1 MSDATEK
8 TPRKSALSA
17 IGDDTMSAARPAV
30 RRQVTSYD
38 VARHAGVS
46 QSAVSR
52 CFKPGASV
60 SKKMRERVMK
70 AVDELGYKPNAIA
83 RGLITRRSNMVA
95 VIVSNLTFY
104 PEVLTQLSARFDE
117 RGVHVLLFTL
127 ESESDVS
134 KVIEQIAQ
142 YQVDGVLAAAHL
154 NPDQIAEFQE
164 RDVPLVFYNRAYRDI
179 PVSSV
184 CCDQV
189 EGERQ
194 LVSLLVERETHKSFA
209 VVSGPTDSVVSMQ
222 RTQGA
227 LDRLAEQGIND
238 IVRVTGDYS
247 YASGARAIEEIVST
261 RGSMVDAVICA
272 NDMMAF
278 GCMDAIRYR
287 LELDVPGDVSV
298 VGFDGVRAAGW
309 SSFDLATIQQPVE
322 SMAEAAVAMLMERIE
337 NAHLPP
343 EKRMF
348 SGVLR
353 QGTTIRN

>member
-1 MSDATEK
+1 MTDKNAQRPQK
-8 TPRKSALSA
+8 RK
-17 IGDDTMSAARPAV
+17 P
-30 RRQVTSYD
+30 TSYD

-70 AVDELGYKPNAIA
+70 SVRELGYTPNAIA

-95 VIVSNLTFY
+95 VIISNLHFY
-104 PEVLTQLSARFDE
+104 PEVLSEISERFSE

-127 ESESDVS
+127 DHESDVTR
-134 KVIEQIAQ
+134 VLDQVWQ
-142 YQVDGVLAAAHL
+142 YQVDGVVAAAHL
-154 NPDQIAEFQE
+154 SAEQVAQFQE
-164 RDVPLVFYNRAYRDI
+164 RHIPLVFYNRSYQDL

-194 LVSLLVERETHKSFA
+194 LVNLLVGSGNHRSFA
-209 VVSGPTDSVVSMQ
+209 VISGPADSVVSMQ

-227 LDRLAEQGIND
+227 IDRLRDLGVDD
-238 IVRVTGDYS
+238 ITEAAGEYS
-247 YASGARAIEEIVST
+247 YQSGRRALLQIVES
-261 RGSMVDAVICA
+261 RGSAPDAVICA
-272 NDMMAF
+272 NDMMAL
-278 GCMDAIRYR
+278 GVMDELRYH

-298 VGFDGVRAAGW
+298 VGFDGVRAAHW
-309 SSFDLATIQQPVE
+309 ASFDLATIEQPVE
-322 SMAEAAVAMLMERIE
+322 SMAEAAVSMLMERID
-337 NAHLPP
+337 NDALPP
-343 EKRMF
+343 EKRTF

-353 QGTTIRN
+353 AGATVRG

>member
-1 MSDATEK
+1 MNDK
-8 TPRKSALSA
+8 TNSRPQKRK
-17 IGDDTMSAARPAV
+17 P
-30 RRQVTSYD
+30 TSYD

-70 AVDELGYKPNAIA
+70 SVRELGYTPNAIA

-95 VIVSNLTFY
+95 VIVSNLHFY
-104 PEVLTQLSARFDE
+104 PEVLSELSERFSE

-127 ESESDVS
+127 NHESDVTR
-134 KVIEQIAQ
+134 VLDQVWQ
-142 YQVDGVLAAAHL
+142 YQVDGVVAAAHL
-154 NPDQIAEFQE
+154 SKKQVRQFQE
-164 RDVPLVFYNRAYRDI
+164 RHIPLVFYNRAYQDL

-194 LVSLLVERETHKSFA
+194 LVNLLVGSGGHKSFA
-209 VVSGPTDSVVSMQ
+209 VIGGPSDSVVSMQ

-227 LDRLAEQGIND
+227 IDRLRDLGITD
-238 IVRVTGDYS
+238 ISEAAGDYS
-247 YASGARAIEEIVST
+247 YQSGRRALLEVIET
-261 RGSMVDAVICA
+261 RGTVPDACICA
-272 NDMMAF
+272 NDMMAL
-278 GCMDAIRYR
+278 GVMDELRFH

-298 VGFDGVRAAGW
+298 VGFDGVRAAHW
-309 SSFDLATIQQPVE
+309 ASFDLATIEQPVE
-322 SMAEAAVAMLMERIE
+322 SMTEAAVSMLLERIDNE
-337 NAHLPP
+337 NLPP
-343 EKRMF
+343 EKRTF

-353 QGTTIRN
+353 AGATVRG

>member
-1 MSDATEK
+1 MSDKVPEFPAK
-8 TPRKSALSA
+8 RK
-17 IGDDTMSAARPAV
+17 P
-30 RRQVTSYD
+30 TSYD

-70 AVDELGYKPNAIA
+70 SVRELGYTPNAIA

-95 VIVSNLTFY
+95 VIVSNLHFY
-104 PEVLTQLSARFDE
+104 PEILSELSARFSE

-127 ESESDVS
+127 DHESDVS
-134 KVIEQIAQ
+134 RILDQVWQ
-142 YQVDGVLAAAHL
+142 YQVDGVVAAAHL
-154 NPDQIAEFQE
+154 AVEQVAQFQE
-164 RDVPLVFYNRAYRDI
+164 RHIPLVFYNRAYRDL

-194 LVSLLVERETHKSFA
+194 LVNLLAGSGHHRSFA
-209 VVSGPTDSVVSMQ
+209 VIAGPSDSVVSMQ

-227 LDRLAEQGIND
+227 IDHLHDLGIND
-238 IVRVTGDYS
+238 ITEAAGDYS
-247 YASGARAIEEIVST
+247 YSSGRRALQQVIAE
-261 RGSMVDAVICA
+261 RGAAPDAVICA
-272 NDMMAF
+272 NDMMAI
-278 GCMDAIRYR
+278 GVMDELRFH

-298 VGFDGVRAAGW
+298 VGFDGVRAAHW
-309 SSFDLATIQQPVE
+309 SSFDLATIEQPVE
-322 SMAEAAVAMLMERIE
+322 SMTEAAVSMLMERID
-337 NAHLPP
+337 NDALPP
-343 EKRMF
+343 EKRTF

-353 QGTTIRN
+353 AGSTVRGE